1 MVCHSVSQVARTVLK
16 IHTANSV
23 TVKMNI
29 LHGAVSWAKW
39 IQSTTPSH
47 SASLRF
53 ILSSFHL
60 CLPGGL
66 SPADFIIKIL
76 MFHILPMHAISPVHL
91 NLDLIIFGEA
101 DRLWLYTSVQWGSVL
116 HLCPLWA
123 RCFLVF
129 SLCLIRQSYPTVCES
144 SHGKSTLPTL
154 HNNSCWKLYPPTK
167 PHISQWYKWCDT
179 FCSLHCI

>member
-1 MVCHSVSQVARTVLK
+1 MSQVARIILK
-16 IHTANSV
+16 IHTANSL

-39 IQSTTPSH
+39 IQSTTPPH
-47 SASLRF
+47 FASLRF

-66 SPADFIIKIL
+66 SPAGFMIKIL
-76 MFHILPMHAISPVHL
+76 MFHILPMHAMSPVHL
-91 NLDLIIFGEA
+91 NLDFIIFGEA
-101 DRLWLYTSVQWGSVL
+101 DGLWLHTSVQWGSVL
-116 HLCPLWA
+116 HLCPLGA

-129 SLCLIRQSYPTVCES
+129 SLCLIRQSYPMVCES
-144 SHGKSTLPTL
+144 SRGKSTLLTL
-154 HNNSCWKLYPPTK
+154 HYNSCWKLYPPSK
-167 PHISQWYKWCDT
+167 AHISQGHKLCDT

>member
-1 MVCHSVSQVARTVLK
+1 
-16 IHTANSV
+16 
-23 TVKMNI
+23 
-29 LHGAVSWAKW
+29 VSWAEW

-66 SPADFIIKIL
+66 SSAGFMIKIL

-91 NLDLIIFGEA
+91 NLDLITFGEA
-101 DRLWLYTSVQWGSVL
+101 DRLWLYTSVQWVSVL
-116 HLCPLWA
+116 HLCPLGP

-129 SLCLIRQSYPTVCES
+129 SLCLIRKSYPMVCES
-144 SHGKSTLPTL
+144 SRGKSTLQQL
-154 HNNSCWKLYPPTK
+154 LYPPSE
-167 PHISQWYKWCDT
+167 PQISQWHKLCDT